1 MRRNNPRSEQVLGG
15 TNEGHL
21 HRIMR
26 RAIPYGP
33 EYDPANTDDI
43 ERGLIGMFINVDL
56 ANQFE
61 FLISQWND
69 KSDFVKSVRGPG
81 GINPVNNISG
91 QDIFLGINDESTSS
105 FTLSSSTGNQ
115 KITGFGRFVITR
127 GGAYCYLPSITAIKY
142 LAGLPNQ

>member
-1 MRRNNPRSEQVLGG
+1 
-15 TNEGHL
+15 
-21 HRIMR
+21 MR

-33 EYDPANTDDI
+33 EYDPANPDDV

-105 FTLSSSTGNQ
+105 FTLAYPNPKENQ